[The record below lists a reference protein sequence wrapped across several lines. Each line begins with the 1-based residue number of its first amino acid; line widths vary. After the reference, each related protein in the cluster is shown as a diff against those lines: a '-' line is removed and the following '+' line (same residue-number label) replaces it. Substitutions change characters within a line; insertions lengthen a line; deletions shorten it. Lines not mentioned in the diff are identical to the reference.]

1 MNETPRKPR
10 IARKY
15 CLAIAILII
24 SLVVGAAPA
33 VAAVSGSSHSHL
45 QLHVRPHLDF
55 GALSSGSTTMTFTS
69 ALVVGRGTTSP
80 LTFAF
85 VKPATT
91 WDRVFSGISIVVQTQ
106 GDENSRG
113 NNDHRSGTDNNIG
126 LNIDDEASAPKAC
139 ISLGTGTCPTG
150 LTATFTPTAS
160 TTYDYVAGFTAASTP
175 PTGVSLQTTWSPTVA
190 PLCPTAVSLGTAST
204 YGVLASSTI
213 TNTGTTT
220 ITGDLG
226 LSPGTSV
233 TGSPIVTGTSNIGNT
248 AAATAIADLT
258 TALTNAQA
266 LTGATAVSGD
276 LGGMTL
282 TCGVYKSTSSLAI
295 TGTLTLD
302 AQGNANAVFVFLMG
316 STLTTAAG
324 ANIILAN
331 GAQAA
336 NVFWVV
342 GSSATLGATNTFKG
356 TIMALASITVGSTTT
371 INGRALAQTAAV
383 TLDTDTITV
392 P

>member
-1 MNETPRKPR
+1 MENESTETRKPR
-10 IARKY
+10 IAKKY
-15 CLAIAILII
+15 RRPLLALVLIA
-24 SLVVGAAPA
+24 AAIGGV
-33 VAAVSGSSHSHL
+33 VAAVLLTQTYTYTVSTGGAATISG
-45 QLHVRPHLDF
+45 PATLDF
-55 GALSSGSTTMTFTS
+55 GALTGAATGTKTFTG
-69 ALVVGRGTTSP
+69 ALVVSAGTTSSI
-80 LTFAF
+80 TFVF
-85 VKPATT
+85 VNPGTT
-91 WDRVFSGISIVVQTQ
+91 WSTVFSGIAIVVQTQ
-106 GDENSRG
+106 G
-113 NNDHRSGTDNNIG
+113 
-126 LNIDDEASAPKAC
+126 ASPVGEAC
-139 ISLGTGTCPTG
+139 ITLGSAVCSAG
-150 LTATFTPTAS
+150 LTAAFTPTAS

-175 PTGVSLQTTWSPTVA
+175 ATGVSLQTTWSPTVA

-233 TGSPIVTGTSNIGNT
+233 TGSPTVTGTSNIANT

-258 TALTNAQA
+258 TALTAAQG

-282 TCGVYKSTSSLAI
+282 TCGVYKSTSSLGL

-302 AQGNANAVFVFLMG
+302 AQGNANAVFVIQMG

-324 ANIILAN
+324 ANVVLAN
-331 GAQAA
+331 GAQAK

-342 GSSATLGATNTFKG
+342 GSSATLGATNTFQG
-356 TIMALASITVGSTTT
+356 TIMALASITIGSTTA
-371 INGRALAQTAAV
+371 INGRALAETAAV
-383 TLDTDTITV
+383 TLASDTITV
-392 P
+392 PA